1 MYILSKMKPYKFATR
16 NQQDDEAPILPP
28 HKIGES
34 FRYMKVSFPNGKE
47 FKGYNIFDVYART
60 LQYIGFEMA
69 TKVAHWCKYKRGGAP
84 IISKVLHKEW
94 SPRYKSVE
102 IDGFHVLQVK
112 ANSYRALLNLI
123 SETYN
128 LGIKVELL

>member
-1 MYILSKMKPYKFATR
+1 MRPYKFATR
-16 NQQDDEAPILPP
+16 NKQDDEEPILPP

-47 FKGYNIFDVYART
+47 FKGYNIFNVYART
-60 LQYIGFEMA
+60 LKYIGFEKA
-69 TKVAHWCKYKRGGAP
+69 TNVAYWCKYKRGGAP
-84 IISKVLHKEW
+84 IISKMVHKEW
-94 SPRYKSVE
+94 CPRYKSVE
-102 IDGFHVLQVK
+102 IDGYHILQVR